1 MSSTLISLLKADE
14 AKKKAESEKPKLE
27 VVPKTEQLSRV
38 EKQPE
43 MEINT
48 GHLDVQNPDA
58 QTSSMDVQTPERL
71 DVQMPKHLDVQT
83 SSEKFYP
90 SRKHKKRKTIRLPS
104 QKVEKYELWC
114 FMNKID
120 FQDAVERAMDYF
132 IGRPDVHILIDD
144 FEEKKETD
152 EIIIFYQK
160 WTGNN
165 IRPKDRTAREE
176 VKRFSDDICKIG
188 ILTAIL
194 RAKNKINSFNYC
206 IPVIEEIAATQD
218 EQPMKDK
225 DVYVEYLQQTVMNV
239 RKR

>member
-1 MSSTLISLLKADE
+1 
-14 AKKKAESEKPKLE
+14 
-27 VVPKTEQLSRV
+27 
-38 EKQPE
+38 
-43 MEINT
+43 
-48 GHLDVQNPDA
+48 
-58 QTSSMDVQTPERL
+58 
-71 DVQMPKHLDVQT
+71 
-83 SSEKFYP
+83 
-90 SRKHKKRKTIRLPS
+90 
-104 QKVEKYELWC
+104 
-114 FMNKID
+114 
-120 FQDAVERAMDYF
+120 
-132 IGRPDVHILIDD
+132 LIDD